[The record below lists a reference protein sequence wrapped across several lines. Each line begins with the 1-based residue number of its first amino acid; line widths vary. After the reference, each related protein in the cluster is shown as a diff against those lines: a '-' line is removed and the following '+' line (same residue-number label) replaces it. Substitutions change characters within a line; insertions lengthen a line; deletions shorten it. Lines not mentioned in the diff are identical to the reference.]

1 MSTISTPSTAPFAAI
16 IVAAGSGQRFGG
28 DIPKQYARLHGK
40 TVLRH
45 TLEIFLSCPGLRDV
59 RVVIDPAHQ
68 SLYDEAVQGL
78 SLPSP
83 VHGGKERK
91 DSVRNALASLTHLS
105 PETPVLIHD
114 AARPCIKTE
123 LIARVVDTLQK
134 QPAVTLA
141 TPVSDTLRKGDRGV
155 LDDTIN
161 RTGVWALQT
170 PQGFHY
176 GLISK
181 AHEAA
186 RHLQDVTDD
195 TGVVS
200 VYGQD
205 VHIVE
210 GSRQNIKITTQEDLA
225 IASALLAPQTPM
237 ITRTALGYDV
247 HALAPG
253 NGTIR
258 LGGIDIP
265 HEKSL
270 VGHSDADVVL
280 HAVTDALLGTIAAG
294 DIGTHFPPSDNSFKG
309 MDSAVFLIK
318 ASDLVKEKSGKLIHV
333 DITILGERP
342 KISPYRDAMRVRIA
356 EILSL
361 PVDSVAIKATTTEKL
376 GFTGREEGLVAQAV
390 VTVGFPA

>member
-1 MSTISTPSTAPFAAI
+1 MSTISPSCWPPFAAI

-28 DIPKQYARLHGK
+28 DIPKQYALVHGK
-40 TVLRH
+40 SVLRH
-45 TLEIFLSCPGLRDV
+45 TLEKFLSCRGMTDL
-59 RVVIDPAHQ
+59 RVVIDPAHA
-68 SLYDEAVQGL
+68 SLYEEATRGL
-78 SLPSP
+78 ALSAPI
-83 VHGGKERK
+83 HGGRERK
-91 DSVRNALASLTHLS
+91 DSVRNALASLDHL
-105 PETPVLIHD
+105 PADTPVLIHD
-114 AARPCIKTE
+114 AARPCVPDDLIERVAAALQEKT
-123 LIARVVDTLQK
+123 
-134 QPAVTLA
+134 AVTLA

-155 LDDTIN
+155 IDDTIN

-186 RHLQDVTDD
+186 RHLQDITDD

-200 VYGQD
+200 VYGHD

-225 IASALLAPQTPM
+225 IASALLAPKQM

-253 NGTIR
+253 NGMIR

-280 HAVTDALLGTIAAG
+280 HAVTDALLGSIASG
-294 DIGTHFPPSDNSFKG
+294 DIGSHFPPSDNSFKG
-309 MDSAVFLIK
+309 MDSAVFLNK
-318 ASDLVKEKSGKLIHV
+318 AADLVKEKSGKLVHV

-342 KISPYRDAMRVRIA
+342 KISPYRDAMRARIA
-356 EILSL
+356 ELLGL
-361 PVDSVAIKATTTEKL
+361 PTDSVAVKATTTERL